1 MAGFTLT
8 KGTDKFDFDIT
19 GVVSKGGVR
28 IGTWSTDKTN
38 NILVAKDAGGQDSYT
53 VSWQFNSDNQLTISS
68 SGTAVFNF
76 NSTQGIRPIYFT
88 QNAVLKVRPDQNN
101 AFGFDLRGEWDIDAN
116 HDLTLTINGVTS
128 TLDGFIQDP
137 RSRFMY
143 HFFNKQ
149 NLMQESILGFVGQ
162 WDFANDDGTPL
173 MKFSYKREDG
183 STDTFALP
191 KGIVV
196 NRSIN
201 QFMYQYNKQNHT
213 FAIQFVGLLQVSEDF
228 KITYAIDRQVSQTGQ
243 EQVAAT
249 TFTIDAVLNKQNF
262 SGDIEFSIK
271 KTDGS
276 TGSTTIG
283 LSGNFTA
290 KLGATQLQ
298 VGFTFSQVR
307 GPNVVTTTFGFN
319 GSLKFASGGQI
330 VWAITKNATTLNVT
344 ISAADIKIGAARLD
358 GRLNIVDQNGH
369 IAGVQML
376 FGVAF

>member
-1 MAGFTLT
+1 MGGFTLT

-19 GVVSKGGVR
+19 GVVSKGGNR
-28 IGTWSTDKTN
+28 IGTWSTDKSN
-38 NILVAKDAGGQDSYT
+38 NIVVAKDAGGQDSHT
-53 VSWQFNSDNQLTISS
+53 VTWQFNQDNQLTIA
-68 SGTAVFNF
+68 SGGNTVFNF
-76 NSTQGIRPIYFT
+76 NATQGIRPLYFT
-88 QNAVLKVRPDQNN
+88 QNAVFKVRPNQNN
-101 AFGFDLRGEWDIDAN
+101 VFGFDLRGEWDIDAN
-116 HDLTLTINGVTS
+116 HDLTFTINGVTS
-128 TLDGFIQDP
+128 KLDGFIQDP

-162 WDFANDDGTPL
+162 WDFANDNGVPM

-228 KITYAIDRQVSQTGQ
+228 KITYSIDRQVSQTGQ
-243 EQVAAT
+243 EQVTAT
-249 TFTIDAVLNKQNF
+249 TFTIDAVLNKKNF
-262 SGDIEFSIK
+262 SGDIEFFIK
-271 KTDGS
+271 KTNG
-276 TGSTTIG
+276 TVGTTTIG

-290 KLGATQLQ
+290 RLGATQLQ

-307 GPNVVTTTFGFN
+307 GPNVVTTTFAFN
-319 GSLKFASGGQI
+319 GSLKLGGGGEI
-330 VWAITKNATTLNVT
+330 VWAITKNATTLNIT
-344 ISAADIKIGAARLD
+344 ISAADIKIGPARLD
-358 GRLNIVDQNGH
+358 GRLNIVGQNGH
-369 IAGVQML
+369 VVGVQVL